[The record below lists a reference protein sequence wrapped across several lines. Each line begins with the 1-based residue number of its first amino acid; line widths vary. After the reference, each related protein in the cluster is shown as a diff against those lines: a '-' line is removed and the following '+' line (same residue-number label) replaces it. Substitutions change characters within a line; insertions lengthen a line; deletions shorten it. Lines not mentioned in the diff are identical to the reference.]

1 MTDTGVMLL
10 AGTSAALFLAGL
22 AGMVV
27 RPTPRLGPRVRP
39 YTIVTRA
46 SLGRSADVIAEP
58 RPVQAGGTLAR
69 LFGPP
74 LTAFGHRLSR
84 LIERRSDESLARSL
98 RHAGRPE
105 VAPDQYRL
113 QVLVRAGLLSAL
125 GAAVGA
131 LLLHSAL
138 FALLLVG
145 CGVLIATARS
155 RARLE
160 RQIEERKERIRL
172 ELYTI
177 NQLLAMQ
184 IRSGAGP
191 IQATQRLV
199 DRGSGAVIEELN
211 DISTAIRSGMSE
223 RQAFERAAELT
234 PEPAAARTYKLF
246 ATGVERGA
254 DLAGALRALSED
266 LRDARREELRRT
278 ATKRRAAMLVPTIA
292 ILAPIM
298 LLFIA
303 APIPSIV
310 FGPS

>member
-1 MTDTGVMLL
+1 VNGTGVMLI
-10 AGTSAALFLAGL
+10 AGTSAALLLAGL
-22 AGMVV
+22 AGLLV
-27 RPTPRLGPRVRP
+27 RPTPRLAPRVRP
-39 YTIVTRA
+39 YTIVSRA
-46 SLGRSADVIAEP
+46 SLGRSADVVVGP
-58 RPVQAGGTLAR
+58 RPVQTGGTVAR

-74 LTAFGHRLSR
+74 AAALGHRLSR
-84 LIERRSDESLARSL
+84 LIERRSDESLTQSL
-98 RHAGRPE
+98 RHAGRAE
-105 VAPDQYRL
+105 VTPDQYRL
-113 QVLVRAGLLSAL
+113 QVLVRAVAFSAL

-155 RARLE
+155 RARLD

-191 IQATQRLV
+191 IQATQRIV
-199 DRGSGAVIEELN
+199 DRGSGAVVEELN
-211 DISTAIRSGMSE
+211 DVTAAIRSGMSE

-234 PEPAAARTYKLF
+234 AEPAAARSYKLF